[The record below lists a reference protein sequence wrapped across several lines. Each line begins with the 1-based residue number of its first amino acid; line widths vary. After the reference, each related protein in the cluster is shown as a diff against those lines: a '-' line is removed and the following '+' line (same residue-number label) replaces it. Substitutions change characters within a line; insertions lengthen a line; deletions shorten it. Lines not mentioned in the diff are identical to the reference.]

1 MPHTLHNVH
10 YRRTR
15 LHESSG
21 EPRAAGRDVTAR
33 LRKVMLATV
42 LQQVGAA
49 IDAIGGS
56 FTMAYNTV
64 AVTAARTTS
73 A

>member
-1 MPHTLHNVH
+1 
-10 YRRTR
+10 
-15 LHESSG
+15 
-21 EPRAAGRDVTAR
+21 
-33 LRKVMLATV
+33 V

-56 FTMAYNTV
+56 FTMAYSTI
-64 AVTAARTTS
+64 AVTAVRTAS